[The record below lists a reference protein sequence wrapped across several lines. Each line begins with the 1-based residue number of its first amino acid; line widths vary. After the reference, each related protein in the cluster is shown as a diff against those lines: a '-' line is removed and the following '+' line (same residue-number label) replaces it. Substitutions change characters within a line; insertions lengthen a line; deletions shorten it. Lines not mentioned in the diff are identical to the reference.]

1 MMFKITKFFNLLILY
16 NLKIMDF
23 TFKTLSE
30 IVGPNQTI
38 NDLKIEKIIDVY
50 LKNLVDQFQAG
61 DKSYKS
67 NKDIEIKNYKKFY
80 EELTKYDKELFTDW
94 DCINLKDQDFL
105 IKEIEDIRSVE
116 EVVTSINVIYD
127 HKNPND
133 CYFKYDDNQIDDGDN
148 ESFTGLYKKNSLYKI
163 NYLKRCVFGPLY
175 SRIKKNNRGAGVADD
190 KYEKS
195 YEYLDL
201 SGYLLYDYVH
211 NYLKYAGNPI
221 CNHLNKF
228 LEEQILN
235 ILNID
240 NSLIPDIIDDLTTFT
255 LYDIIYPN
263 AHYIYNVKDKNFCLP
278 IDRIICHFDE
288 NPENIG
294 TKESLKYEKKLT
306 IANFMQDIFGMS
318 KNSIHK
324 DIQDIFINCLNKKLF
339 NLFTDVK
346 DNNIFYN
353 KKLTLI
359 FPDII
364 ALFAFFIKLND
375 EIRKKENGKKKDNED
390 ILNIEIYKSVNL
402 IKTPKIAKNEILYYD
417 LPFLY
422 TDDGLRAASARNEG
436 NADALDFIDRGT
448 HKINT
453 NRHRDEVMTD
463 DFCSQ
468 CFQKISS
475 YVYENNFILDV
486 KKDELYKFIFD
497 SMLRIG
503 RYGSYLIL
511 RNNFTGM
518 YATMRADKY
527 TTEKIIGFNDEI
539 HEYGQDF
546 YNFCVKNGTKDPEA
560 RKNSEYVF
568 SNYTN
573 IMDTVNT
580 IIVQFSDSNFY
591 SGVLGL
597 LILQTIYLNSV
608 MSDATY
614 NIVFQLYNIGIKTA
628 FAQHYIWKHLMTRD
642 KNEVIKN
649 MSNDNLINFNAKIG
663 GIMDLDDILSQLFK
677 SIYLDTDGY
686 PPMIFDHIKNFVLNY
701 DDIYIYDPQNN
712 FDTLK
717 KKKYIFTVLLDYYN
731 QHTHK
736 KIIDFKS
743 KELKVHKKK
752 YRNIEI
758 LQMIKKLTQTKL
770 KFYFENNNKLMNVPK
785 EEKELTDKQKNDM
798 LEIVGTVVKKIKPE
812 TDKIKDTFN
821 IYGELKDFDKKQKDD
836 NTDNNDYR
844 ELLNDNNAR
853 YLFKGGQPVDKNINY
868 NVNDDV
874 YSLLL
879 LNYYD
884 KLTVQ
889 KLKYYYLFNFLLYSN
904 YLLINIVDN
913 SSYMNDNDKNG
924 LFVLFWPNY
933 HNINL
938 FMTKELTDS
947 ASNLLKNISYLIR
960 YYFYGINYQ
969 FLKNKEHII
978 NIYYEN
984 SSAHGQLFI
993 NNEAI
998 RKSSGNMLDPNNE
1011 LFKFDIIKKTFD
1023 EINDQLPGDIKIK
1036 ENNNSK
1042 QNINNQGQTIMQTNS
1057 NGIYSMTQMPEIT
1070 KQNLTEGN
1078 NINVSFLN
1086 NNGLL
1091 PFLLS
1096 RNLNK
1101 EILKGGDSLFNRAAS
1116 AFGQIRHMTISDIIN
1131 LYRKGG
1137 NNILNVEQMTF
1148 LKNAERLDKEREEE
1162 YNLIIGV
1169 INYIRDAIKRENI
1182 PEKDLKTFDKERDD
1196 MGKTGFKADKTIQ
1209 LHNMHVQKGGKDIP
1223 DILTKLKQG
1232 QYRRQQ
1238 IDNNYIEELNNYLK
1252 SF

>member
-80 EELTKYDKELFTDW
+80 EELTKYDKELYIDW
-94 DCINLKDQDFL
+94 DCIDLKDQDFL
-105 IKEIEDIRSVE
+105 IKEIEDIRNVKE
-116 EVVTSINVIYD
+116 IENCINIVYD
-127 HKNPND
+127 DKDSND
-133 CYFKYDDNQIDDGDN
+133 CYFKYSEEKIVDDDNELSTI
-148 ESFTGLYKKNSLYKI
+148 LYKKNLLYKF
-163 NYLKRCVFGPLY
+163 NYSRRCVFGQLY
-175 SRIKKNNRGAGVADD
+175 SRIKKDNDGTGAATV

-211 NYLKYAGNPI
+211 NYPKYAGNPI

-235 ILNID
+235 ILNI
-240 NSLIPDIIDDLTTFT
+240 NNLYVPSLIETMGTFT

-263 AHYIYNVKDKNFCLP
+263 SHYIYNIKGKNFCLP
-278 IDRIICHFDE
+278 INRVICHYDD
-288 NPENIG
+288 NPKNIG
-294 TKESLKYEKKLT
+294 SKENLRYEKELT
-306 IANFMQDIFGMS
+306 IGNFMEDIFGMS
-318 KNSIHK
+318 KNKIHK
-324 DIQDIFINCLNKKLF
+324 DIQNIFISCLNKKLF
-339 NLFTDVK
+339 KLFTDVK
-346 DNNIFYN
+346 DNNIFYDKN
-353 KKLTLI
+353 LTLI

-364 ALFAFFIKLND
+364 ALYAFFMRFND
-375 EIRKKENGKKKDNED
+375 EIRKREKDENKDNTD
-390 ILNIEIYKSVNL
+390 ILNIEVYKSVDL
-402 IKTPKIAKNEILYYD
+402 KKINGVDKFKLLYFD

-422 TDDGLRAASARNEG
+422 TNDELIAAASADNG
-436 NADALDFIDRGT
+436 NVNALNFINRAT
-448 HKINT
+448 HNINPIHSRKEIIT
-453 NRHRDEVMTD
+453 KDL
-463 DFCSQ
+463 CSE
-468 CFQKISS
+468 CFQPITS
-475 YVYENNFILDV
+475 EAFINNFIFDV
-486 KKDELYKFIFD
+486 TKNKLYKFIFD

-503 RYGSYLIL
+503 KYGSYLL
-511 RNNFTGM
+511 LKNNFRGTPCLSDTNQ
-518 YATMRADKY
+518 YANEYIKGFAG
-527 TTEKIIGFNDEI
+527 EKIYNNNMND
-539 HEYGQDF
+539 
-546 YNFCVKNGTKDPEA
+546 FCVKSGTKRPEA
-560 RKNSEYVF
+560 QENSKYVF
-568 SNYTN
+568 SQNNDAN
-573 IMDTVNT
+573 ITINNILVN
-580 IIVQFSDSNFY
+580 FSSQNFY
-591 SGVLGL
+591 SGLFGL
-597 LILQTIYLNSV
+597 LVLQTIYLNSV
-608 MSDATY
+608 MADQTY
-614 NIVFQLYNIGIKTA
+614 NIIYQLYNMGIKLG
-628 FAQHYIWKHLMTRD
+628 FAQHYIWNYIMKRD
-642 KNEVIKN
+642 KDIVIKYY
-649 MSNDNLINFNAKIG
+649 NDENLNRFEVEDN
-663 GIMDLDDILSQLFK
+663 GILETDDIILYLFK
-677 SIYLDTDGY
+677 SLFLDNISYNTL
-686 PPMIFDHIKNFVLNY
+686 FLSHINNNVLNY
-701 DDIYIYDPQNN
+701 NN
-712 FDTLK
+712 FTIFTPQK
-717 KKKYIFTVLLDYYN
+717 VFSASEKKKYIFLNILEYYN
-731 QHTHK
+731 SRTYK
-736 KIIDFKS
+736 KIINLDSNEIKI
-743 KELKVHKKK
+743 HKKK
-752 YRNIEI
+752 YRNVEI
-758 LQMIKKLTQTKL
+758 LQMIKKLTQNKL
-770 KFYFENNNKLMNVPK
+770 NLYFENNNRIGDIPK
-785 EEKELTDKQKNDM
+785 EEKELTKKQKDDM
-798 LEIVGTVVKKIKPE
+798 LKIVGTVVKKIKPK
-812 TDKIKDTFN
+812 TDKINNVFN
-821 IYGELKDFDKKQKDD
+821 IYGELDDVDKKQE
-836 NTDNNDYR
+836 NNNADENIYK
-844 ELLNDNNAR
+844 ELLKDVNAR
-853 YLFKGGQPVDKNINY
+853 HLFKGGALDEATVNY
-868 NVNDDV
+868 NQNNNI

-889 KLKYYYLFNFLLYSN
+889 KLKYYYLFDILLNSEYFSV
-904 YLLINIVDN
+904 LINDN
-913 SSYMNDNDKNG
+913 SLYLNQVNG
-924 LFVLFWPNY
+924 LKVSFLPNY
-933 HNINL
+933 KNINL
-938 FMTKELTDS
+938 FITEELTDD
-947 ASNLLKNISYLIR
+947 AYDLLKNISCLIR

-969 FLKNKEHII
+969 FLKNKKYEI
-978 NIYYEN
+978 NQYYITGKPE
-984 SSAHGQLFI
+984 GVKLI

-998 RKSSGNMLDPNNE
+998 RKINGDTDLVDNE
-1011 LFKFDIIKKTFD
+1011 IFKIDTIKKTFN

-1057 NGIYSMTQMPEIT
+1057 NGIYSMTQIPEIT

-1182 PEKDLKTFDKERDD
+1182 LEKDLKTFDKERDE